1 MTPAVLTR
9 IWRKTLRAEAKG
21 IRRRHTRT
29 VETEQPSPAVAVVT
43 ISEAD
48 RREAEAIAE
57 GIEQLNSGWTPQEVL
72 AVLTDAH
79 LTIADLRHD
88 AQIAAAAS

>member
-48 RREAEAIAE
+48 RRERDAINEAKD
-57 GIEQLNSGWTPQEVL
+57 QLAHGWTPQEVL

-88 AQIAAAAS
+88 ARIKAAS